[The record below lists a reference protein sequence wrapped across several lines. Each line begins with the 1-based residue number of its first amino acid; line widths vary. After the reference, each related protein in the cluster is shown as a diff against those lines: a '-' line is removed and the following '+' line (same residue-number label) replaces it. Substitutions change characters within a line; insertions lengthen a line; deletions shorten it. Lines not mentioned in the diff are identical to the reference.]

1 VKRFAGRVA
10 LVVGFLVW
18 TPFALAQEPSSGLGE
33 GGGVQGSIGGGGGV
47 SAGGTL
53 PFTGLDV
60 LVLFVGG
67 LALLAVGLGLRHV
80 SRART

>member
-1 VKRFAGRVA
+1 VKRFAGLVV

-18 TPFALAQEPSSGLGE
+18 TPFAIAQEPSSGLGE
-33 GGGVQGSIGGGGGV
+33 GGGVQGSIGSGGGV
-47 SAGGTL
+47 SAGGSL

-60 LVLFVGG
+60 LVLFAGG

-80 SRART
+80 SRAKS